1 MSDEKVIQSVL
12 KAEDVEAAVKEEQRA
27 PGGLKM
33 DIVLSPA
40 LTKSSPKPN
49 PYPSSPHTQAEL
61 ETKQQAVISRKEML
75 TQLRAK
81 SISSQLAK
89 VEEAKQKREEINT
102 VKSTKSKEVLE
113 TKLEVQERNRATLLQ
128 QQKEKMAE
136 EVAKV
141 ERATRELEIQM
152 EASRVAAECTI
163 KAKLT
168 KAQENRDEQLEETKK
183 KMKEHDQYIAEVR
196 QSQNK
201 MLTEDKN
208 KMEVELN
215 NKIEKAA
222 KERQRQ
228 EQDLRNKLEERN
240 KHAELVRKN
249 KEKMVNQGD
258 IVPESA

>member
-1 MSDEKVIQSVL
+1 
-12 KAEDVEAAVKEEQRA
+12 
-27 PGGLKM
+27 M

-40 LTKSSPKPN
+40 LTKSTPKPN
-49 PYPSSPHTQAEL
+49 PYPSSPHSQAEL

-89 VEEAKQKREEINT
+89 VEEAKQKREEINS

-113 TKLEVQERNRATLLQ
+113 TKLEAQERNRATLLQ

-152 EASRVAAECTI
+152 EASRVAAECTL

-208 KMEVELN
+208 KIEVELN

-249 KEKMVNQGD
+249 KEKMINQGD